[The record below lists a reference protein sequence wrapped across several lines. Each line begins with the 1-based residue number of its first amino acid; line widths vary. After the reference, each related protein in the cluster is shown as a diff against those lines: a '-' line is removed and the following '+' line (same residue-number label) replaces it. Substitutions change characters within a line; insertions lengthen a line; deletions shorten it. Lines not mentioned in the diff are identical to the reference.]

1 MAPLRFGFAA
11 RAATVV
17 VALLACAGLASAV
30 QREYYWN
37 EVTNVSQWEIP
48 DVAVAYEDKATG
60 KKYYVDPDSGEKTK
74 QFDGK
79 VIPESETTAA
89 QSAVAN
95 GQPFCVETAP
105 SLELQWVPHADGP
118 YVWEVEIEDL
128 EGNSRTLISQVNVIE
143 EAIETQRIDFDTQR
157 GDE

>member
-1 MAPLRFGFAA
+1 MIRAFTPIAAFAVRPILPRTSSTLEMAPLRVGFAA

-60 KKYYVDPDSGEKTK
+60 KKYYVDPDSGESVWTYPGDWKEY
-74 QFDGK
+74 
-79 VIPESETTAA
+79 ESEEHDGQMYYHNEKTDETTWDK
-89 QSAVAN
+89 
-95 GQPFCVETAP
+95 PE
-105 SLELQWVPHADGP
+105 ELGWKRVQVD
-118 YVWEVEIEDL
+118 EDEL
-128 EGNSRTLISQVNVIE
+128 
-143 EAIETQRIDFDTQR
+143 
-157 GDE
+157 